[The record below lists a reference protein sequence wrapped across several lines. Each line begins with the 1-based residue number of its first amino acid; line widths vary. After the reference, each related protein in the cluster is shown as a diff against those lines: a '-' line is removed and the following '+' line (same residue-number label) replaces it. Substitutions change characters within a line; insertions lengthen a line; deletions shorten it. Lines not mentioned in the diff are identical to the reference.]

1 MGHIGSIRTDHKIRH
16 KECKTPTDARERWLR
31 AEPGTG
37 GLGSAAFILRCTF
50 QEGWSLM
57 VGRFNACVAIPG
69 ISAELILL
77 LF

>member
-16 KECKTPTDARERWLR
+16 KECKTPTDARGRWLR

-37 GLGSAAFILRCTF
+37 GPVSAAFILRCIF
-50 QEGWSLM
+50 QEGWSLL
-57 VGRFNACVAIPG
+57 VGRFNAHVATPG
-69 ISAELILL
+69 ISAELLLL